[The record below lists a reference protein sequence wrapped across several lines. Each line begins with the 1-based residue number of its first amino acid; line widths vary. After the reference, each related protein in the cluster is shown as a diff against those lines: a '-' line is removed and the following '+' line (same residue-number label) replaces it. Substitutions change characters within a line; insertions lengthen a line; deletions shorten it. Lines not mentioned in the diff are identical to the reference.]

1 MLKSSTLQ
9 LLRPPKP
16 DQIPM
21 DLHLTISDHLV
32 PISLLTITTTLFLL
46 LTFRRRN
53 KSRSDNHPPLPP
65 EPAGG
70 LPILGHLIQ
79 LSSAK
84 KTLAQSFVEWSDRYG
99 PIFTF
104 RLGTQRAVVVND
116 PETVKE
122 CFTTHDRVLAS
133 RPVTS
138 QGEYLHCQNAAM
150 GSTPYGSYWRDIRK
164 LAVTQLLSVGRLKSL
179 RHVQFNSTQVAEID
193 ILMKELH
200 QISQTGET
208 IAISELLDQ
217 LGFNLITTLIAG
229 KRYFNYGVVDG
240 EDHEEGERIGDLMR
254 EFMRRC
260 ATFVM
265 SDFVPFVRWID
276 WFFGPLRSMRRTGK
290 QLDDVMQSWIEEHR
304 VKKQRIDREEE
315 EEGSSDFIDVMLATI
330 GDDFSQQYPAEMIIK
345 ATDTTSITMTWI
357 LSNLL
362 NNPHTM
368 ALAQQE
374 LDEKVGRA
382 RPVQYSDIENLIYLQ
397 AVVKETLRICPSAP
411 TAVPHMAMEDCT
423 VHGYHVPK
431 GTMVFANLLKLHHD
445 PNVWSDPDVF
455 KPERFL
461 DENGKNFEMIP
472 FGFGRRSC
480 PGMAF
485 ATQVVNL
492 TVARLLQGFDITS
505 CHIPVDMSQGL
516 GLTMPKATPLEVRLT
531 PRLPA
536 HLYQTGSK

>member
-179 RHVQFNSTQVAEID
+179 RHVQVAEID

-315 EEGSSDFIDVMLATI
+315 EEGSSDFIDVMHLANRESVDNHVFLCT
-330 GDDFSQQYPAEMIIK
+330 QTMIV
-345 ATDTTSITMTWI
+345 AGSDTTSITMTWI

-397 AVVKETLRICPSAP
+397 AVS
-411 TAVPHMAMEDCT
+411 
-423 VHGYHVPK
+423 
-431 GTMVFANLLKLHHD
+431 
-445 PNVWSDPDVF
+445 
-455 KPERFL
+455 
-461 DENGKNFEMIP
+461 GKNFEMIP

>member
-1 MLKSSTLQ
+1 
-9 LLRPPKP
+9 
-16 DQIPM
+16 M

-32 PISLLTITTTLFLL
+32 PISVLTITTTLFLL
-46 LTFRRRN
+46 LTFRRRT
-53 KSRSDNHPPLPP
+53 KSRSDNHPPLP
-65 EPAGG
+65 
-70 LPILGHLIQ
+70 PILGHLIQ

-179 RHVQFNSTQVAEID
+179 RHVQVAEID

-304 VKKQRIDREEE
+304 VKKQRIDREDVREFLFVSLSTFNSSE
-315 EEGSSDFIDVMLATI
+315 LIYNQTFLFMQTMIVAGS
-330 GDDFSQQYPAEMIIK
+330 
-345 ATDTTSITMTWI
+345 DTTSITMTWI